1 MKPIDIENLD
11 WNKGD
16 GLLPAIVQHARTGR
30 VLMLGFVNREAL
42 RQSQERNKAV
52 FYSRTRDRLWMKGET
67 SGHTL
72 ELESIEVDCD
82 NDTLLMLAEPAGPTC
97 HRGSASC
104 FPQSRPFL
112 DRLDNLVAS
121 RLEHLPDN
129 SYTTKLAQAGVA
141 ATAQKVGEEGVELAL
156 AAVDEDTSRVSGEAA
171 DLLYH
176 VIVLLQQRGL
186 RLADVTTVL
195 RQRHADSANDPG
207 PH

>member
-1 MKPIDIENLD
+1 MKPIDIEALD

-42 RQSQERNKAV
+42 RLSHERGKAV

-72 ELESIEVDCD
+72 ELESIEHDCD

-97 HRGSASC
+97 HRGSNSC

-112 DRLDNLVAS
+112 DRLDKLVAS
-121 RLEHLPDN
+121 RLEHRPAG
-129 SYTTKLAQAGVA
+129 SYTTALAKAGVA
-141 ATAQKVGEEGVELAL
+141 AGAQKVGEEAVELAL
-156 AAVDEDTSRVSGEAA
+156 AAVAEDDDHVAGEAA

-176 VIVLLQQRGL
+176 LIVLLHQRGL
-186 RLADVTTVL
+186 DLADVTAVL
-195 RQRHADSANDPG
+195 RQRHADGTHPSTQD
-207 PH
+207 

>member
-1 MKPIDIENLD
+1 MNSIDIEALD

-42 RQSQERNKAV
+42 RQSQERGKAV

-72 ELESIEVDCD
+72 AIESIETDCD
-82 NDTLLMLAEPAGPTC
+82 SDTVLMLAEPAGPTC
-97 HRGSASC
+97 HRGTNSC
-104 FPQSRPFL
+104 FPRSRPFL
-112 DRLDNLVAS
+112 DRLDNLVAG
-121 RLEHLPDN
+121 RMEHQPAG

-141 ATAQKVGEEGVELAL
+141 AGAQKVGEEAVELAL
-156 AAVDEDTSRVSGEAA
+156 AAVAESDANVAAEAA

-176 VIVLLQQRGL
+176 LIVLLHQRGL
-186 RLADVTTVL
+186 SLADVTAVL
-195 RQRHADSANDPG
+195 RERHADGAQPEPD
-207 PH
+207 